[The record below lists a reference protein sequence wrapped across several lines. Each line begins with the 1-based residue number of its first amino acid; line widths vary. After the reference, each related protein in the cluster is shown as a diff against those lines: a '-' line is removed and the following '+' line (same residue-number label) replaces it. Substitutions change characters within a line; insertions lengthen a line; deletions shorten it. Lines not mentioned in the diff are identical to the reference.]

1 MFYRIQSGTYVFYAT
16 IHKEDEDETQYLYIG
31 SKRRPMCMHIVM
43 DSPTVTIAR
52 LQNVSYDE
60 RCASNEPMPRK
71 IGTRA
76 MVRGA
81 FACVRKLFPTVKTLL
96 VNDESTF
103 ECDGQKVV
111 NANMSFIL
119 KGKTWY
125 EDHFQAEPVN
135 KDNYEELK
143 RSYAHSEL
151 HTTPFS
157 RIWKHSLDLTN
168 IPRKEALQLYKSS
181 KTWQDFYQAIY
192 RAYQCVPFTKI
203 TFYAPFEYFS
213 PRLRTLAG
221 ELWTIT
227 LTNEDSVVVTEID
240 ADAFPEMDW
249 KPLERRRL
257 RLYGGLIKVRR
268 ARRMDLGEGIDI

>member
-16 IHKEDEDETQYLYIG
+16 IRAYDEDEEEDGVLSLFIG
-31 SKRRPMCMHIVM
+31 SNDEPMGLHIVI
-43 DSPTVTIAR
+43 DSPKSTTAR

-60 RCASNEPMPRK
+60 RK

-81 FACVRKLFPTVKTLL
+81 FACVRKLFPTVKTLW

-103 ECDGQKVV
+103 ECNGQKVV

-125 EDHFQAEPVN
+125 EDHFQAEAVD

-151 HTTPFS
+151 HTVPFS
-157 RIWKHSLDLTN
+157 LIWKHSLDLTN
-168 IPRKEALQLYKSS
+168 VPKKKALLLYKSS
-181 KTWQDFYQAIY
+181 KTWRDFYQAIY
-192 RAYQCVPFTKI
+192 HEYHCVPFTKI
-203 TFYAPFEYFS
+203 TMYSPFEYFS
-213 PRLRTLAG
+213 PRLRTLTG
-221 ELWTIT
+221 ELWTIA
-227 LTNEDSVVVTEID
+227 LTDDDSIRVTEID
-240 ADAFPEMDW
+240 AETFPEMDW
-249 KPLERRRL
+249 KPLERHRL
-257 RLYGGLIKVRR
+257 RMYGGLIKVRR
-268 ARRMDLGEGIDI
+268 ARRMNLGEGIDIDGFL